1 MFIINL
7 TYIEPLETVEIHLQ
21 EHIDFLNHYYT
32 EGLFIASGRKN
43 PRTGGI
49 ILMKGENKEAVQ
61 EIITQDPFYKN
72 KIAQYDII
80 EFEASK
86 YCPELKTILTNQFN
100 ENKEIKNHQN
110 FHVE

>member
-7 TYIEPLETVEIHLQ
+7 TYIEPLEVVEKHLQ
-21 EHIDFLNHYYT
+21 EHINFLNHYYA

-49 ILMKGENKEAVQ
+49 ILMQAENKEVVQ
-61 EIITQDPFYKN
+61 EIIRQDTFYKN

-86 YCPELKTILTNQFN
+86 YCPD
-100 ENKEIKNHQN
+100 
-110 FHVE
+110 

>member
-1 MFIINL
+1 MFIINI
-7 TYIEPLETVEIHLQ
+7 TYIEPLEAVEKHLQ
-21 EHIDFLNHYYT
+21 EHINFLKHYYA

-49 ILMKGENKEAVQ
+49 ILLQCKNKEAVQ

-72 KIAQYDII
+72 KIAQYEII

-86 YCPELKTILTNQFN
+86 YCPEFETIISKPFDD
-100 ENKEIKNHQN
+100 K
-110 FHVE
+110 